1 MTQERET
8 EGRLPKGSGETFCT
22 TQCRV
27 KVFNFGKCNW
37 KAPDHNLT
45 LQSLPAW
52 LNVASC
58 NLRNAAVVKGY
69 RRLFVEAAYLVNMSI
84 ET

>member
-27 KVFNFGKCNW
+27 KVFNFGKGNW

-45 LQSLPAW
+45 LQSL
-52 LNVASC
+52 AS
-58 NLRNAAVVKGY
+58 VVK
-69 RRLFVEAAYLVNMSI
+69 RS
-84 ET
+84 